1 MARLSKK
8 SKSIGNYKKNKK
20 QKTKNKKHIEDTNL
34 LNGNIDEIPK
44 K

>member
-1 MARLSKK
+1 MVRLARK

-20 QKTKNKKHIEDTNL
+20 QKHIEDTNL
-34 LNGNIDEIPK
+34 INGNIDEIPK

>member
-1 MARLSKK
+1 MVRLSRK
-8 SKSIGNYKKNKK
+8 SKSIGNYKKK
-20 QKTKNKKHIEDTNL
+20 QKTKTKKQKHIEDTNL